1 MMCHPP
7 FCHEG
12 VVPTLERER
21 TDELSTFL
29 PFDHHDKHAGDRQP
43 GVWDPHVGRASV
55 YWRHRGHYL
64 ARSEIRREPVG
75 TVMEGNGMALAG
87 LILGYLHLAG
97 VLLAIL
103 IFFGALFLSVGSFW
117 H

>member
-1 MMCHPP
+1 MSYQPSYP
-7 FCHEG
+7 STTTTS
-12 VVPTLERER
+12 TLAIVSLVFGIL
-21 TDELSTFL
+21 TWAVL
-29 PFDHHDKHAGDRQP
+29 PFIGAI
-43 GVWDPHVGRASV
+43 VAIVC
-55 YWRHRGHYL
+55 GHL

>member
-1 MMCHPP
+1 MSYQPSYP
-7 FCHEG
+7 STATTS
-12 VVPTLERER
+12 TLAIVSLVFGIL
-21 TDELSTFL
+21 TWAVL
-29 PFDHHDKHAGDRQP
+29 PFIGAI
-43 GVWDPHVGRASV
+43 VAIVC
-55 YWRHRGHYL
+55 GHL
-64 ARSEIRREPVG
+64 ARSEIRRAPVG